1 MKRTLLLNIHYT
13 TRVKLRNILSKE
25 ARVLHFVRFNIYE
38 VLGRE
43 IKAIVTKMKIV
54 ISSGSLGALGK
65 GGGKGETGWKG
76 KQENILG
83 WWDSLYFLY
92 SIGTINVPILEMREL
107 VVVGC
112 MGIYICQLSSN
123 CTLKI
128 LLHVNLSQ
136 F

>member
-65 GGGKGETGWKG
+65 GGGKGGTG
-76 KQENILG
+76 
-83 WWDSLYFLY
+83 
-92 SIGTINVPILEMREL
+92 
-107 VVVGC
+107 
-112 MGIYICQLSSN
+112 
-123 CTLKI
+123 
-128 LLHVNLSQ
+128 
-136 F
+136 